1 MFCVLCWLGDLFI
14 PVDSLS
20 VSLSMG
26 LSITVKNWNEIAL
39 VVVGNHSSVVRAP
52 AARVGV
58 RFPVAALGFFPLQL
72 AY

>member
-14 PVDSLS
+14 PVDCLS
-20 VSLSMG
+20 VSLGMG
-26 LSITVKNWNEIAL
+26 LSITVKSWNEIAL
-39 VVVGNHSSVVRAP
+39 VAVGSHSSVVRAP

-58 RFPVAALGFFPLQL
+58 QFPVAALGFFLLQL